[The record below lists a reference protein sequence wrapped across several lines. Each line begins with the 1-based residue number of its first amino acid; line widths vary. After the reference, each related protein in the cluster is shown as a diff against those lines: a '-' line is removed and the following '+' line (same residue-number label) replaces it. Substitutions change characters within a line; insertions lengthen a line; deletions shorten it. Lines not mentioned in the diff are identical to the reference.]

1 MADDMWQGKALRS
14 AAGDLESVRPT
25 ALVAWAILVYP
36 EEGNNK
42 NRVASDVLVGLGLG
56 THNRSSYFVWEE
68 GKPPDWVLEV
78 ASPRKQAEDRGY
90 KRRYYAEMGV
100 PEYWMFDP
108 KGDLYPP
115 GIPRLQGLKLVGG
128 EYRPLESRVVDG
140 EWTIRSEVLGLDIRV
155 DGELLRFRDIATGRD
170 VQRRSEVEADLER
183 ALAAIERHR
192 AATEAIMNAGG
203 DLESAR
209 PKALVARDILVYPEK
224 GNNRNRIAP
233 DVLVALGLGTHY
245 RSSYLVWEEGKPPDW
260 VLEVASPSTK
270 RKDLDHMRCKYAE
283 MGVPE
288 YWLFDPKGDVY
299 PPGTPQLQGLKLVDC
314 EYRPLKSRLV
324 DGEWT
329 IRSEVLG
336 LDIRVDGELLRF
348 RDVATGRD
356 VRRRSEVEADEERA
370 QAATD
375 RAEARAEQEVA
386 LRLAAEAR
394 VAELE
399 AALKGGPSP

>member
-1 MADDMWQGKALRS
+1 MKRALSREREGRLPQPPRTFTKPARTKCS
-14 AAGDLESVRPT
+14 IRARTAGRWRTTRPT

-90 KRRYYAEMGV
+90 KR
-100 PEYWMFDP
+100 
-108 KGDLYPP
+108 LY
-115 GIPRLQGLKLVGG
+115 
-128 EYRPLESRVVDG
+128 
-140 EWTIRSEVLGLDIRV
+140 
-155 DGELLRFRDIATGRD
+155 
-170 VQRRSEVEADLER
+170 
-183 ALAAIERHR
+183 
-192 AATEAIMNAGG
+192 
-203 DLESAR
+203 
-209 PKALVARDILVYPEK
+209 
-224 GNNRNRIAP
+224 
-233 DVLVALGLGTHY
+233 
-245 RSSYLVWEEGKPPDW
+245 
-260 VLEVASPSTK
+260 
-270 RKDLDHMRCKYAE
+270 YAE

-288 YWLFDPKGDVY
+288 YWLFDPKGDLY
-299 PPGTPQLQGLKLVDC
+299 PPGTPRLQGLKLVDC